1 MEALEELESKCRAS
15 RLRIVR
21 VMGRPRSMVKG
32 TRITNGG
39 SIQIEVISS
48 ATTAWAE
55 KSFLTGSRRAQY
67 SVLKRGVAERNGGA

>member
-1 MEALEELESKCRAS
+1 
-15 RLRIVR
+15 
-21 VMGRPRSMVKG
+21 MVKG

-67 SVLKRGVAERNGGA
+67 SVLKRGVAERNGGMKNATARIRCIGGGASCKF